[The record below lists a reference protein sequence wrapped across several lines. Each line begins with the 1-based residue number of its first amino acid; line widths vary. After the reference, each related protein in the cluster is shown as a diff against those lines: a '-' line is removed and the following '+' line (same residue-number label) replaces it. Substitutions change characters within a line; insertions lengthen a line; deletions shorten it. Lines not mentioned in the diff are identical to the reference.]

1 MKRGIPMT
9 TQTPADIENGGN
21 KQATPE
27 QKNIVLLVYILQAA
41 SFLVG
46 VTAIAALILA
56 YIKREEMRGTW
67 LESHINWQIKTFW
80 YGLLGFIGVLLLV
93 VLIGGFI
100 LLATAIWV
108 IFRIVK
114 GWLAYS
120 EGKSV
125 PDGLF

>member
-1 MKRGIPMT
+1 MT
-9 TQTPADIENGGN
+9 TDPATGN
-21 KQATPE
+21 EAGFAREPSQE

-56 YIKREEMRGTW
+56 YIKREDMRGSW

-80 YGLLGFIGVLLLV
+80 YGLLGSFVGALLLV
-93 VLIGGFI
+93 VLVGGFI

-120 EGKSV
+120 EGKGV
-125 PDGLF
+125 PNGLF

>member
-1 MKRGIPMT
+1 MT
-9 TQTPADIENGGN
+9 TEPAVGEDPLSVREPS
-21 KQATPE
+21 QD

-41 SFLVG
+41 AFVVG
-46 VTAIAALILA
+46 ITSIAAIILA
-56 YIKREEMRGTW
+56 YIKREDLRGTW

-80 YGLLGFIGVLLLV
+80 YGLLGGFIGALLLV
-93 VLIGGFI
+93 VLVGGLI

-120 EGKSV
+120 EGKGV
-125 PDGLF
+125 PNGLF